1 MIDVRLLVKNIK
13 IVVVHYK
20 KKAKETIKI
29 EIKSNAIFLYLLD
42 FKISTN

>member
-20 KKAKETIKI
+20 KIVKETIKKETKI
-29 EIKSNAIFLYLLD
+29 NANFLYLLD